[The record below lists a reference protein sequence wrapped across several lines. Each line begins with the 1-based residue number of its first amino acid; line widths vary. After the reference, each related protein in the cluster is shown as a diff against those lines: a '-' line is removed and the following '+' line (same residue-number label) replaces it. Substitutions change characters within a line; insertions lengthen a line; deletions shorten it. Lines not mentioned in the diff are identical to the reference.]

1 MNLIETILADYPV
14 MAWAA
19 VGVTFLVIEIL
30 LPNGFFLPFAAAG
43 ALMAAGAWLG
53 FSPEP
58 VLLKLVVFAAIGVA
72 LIVPLRALL
81 RRFSDKTPDINT
93 Y

>member
-1 MNLIETILADYPV
+1 MNFVETILADYPV

-19 VGVTFLVIEIL
+19 VGVTFLIVEIL
-30 LPNGFFLPFAAAG
+30 LIPGFFLPFAASG
-43 ALMAAGAWLG
+43 FLMAAGAWAG
-53 FSPEP
+53 FVPEP
-58 VLLKLVVFAAIGVA
+58 LLLKLVVFAAVGVA

-81 RRFSDKTPDINT
+81 RRFSDRTPDINT

>member
-1 MNLIETILADYPV
+1 MNFVETILADYPV

-19 VGVTFLVIEIL
+19 VGV
-30 LPNGFFLPFAAAG
+30 
-43 ALMAAGAWLG
+43 
-53 FSPEP
+53 
-58 VLLKLVVFAAIGVA
+58 A

-81 RRFSDKTPDINT
+81 RRFSDRTPDINT